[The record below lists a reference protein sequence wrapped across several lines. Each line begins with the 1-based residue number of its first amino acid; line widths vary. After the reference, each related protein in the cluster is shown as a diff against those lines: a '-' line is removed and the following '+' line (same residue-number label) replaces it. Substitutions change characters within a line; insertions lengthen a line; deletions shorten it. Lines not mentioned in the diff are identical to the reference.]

1 MKNCHIF
8 PKTKYT
14 VVQLRMTLLEN
25 VKGNLLAESGDNLH
39 FHMYC
44 CH

>member
-1 MKNCHIF
+1 MKNCHVF
-8 PKTKYT
+8 PKTKYM

-25 VKGNLLAESGDNLH
+25 VKGNLLAESEGNLH
-39 FHMYC
+39 FHTYC